1 MRILRH
7 RVSGNLSPPVKAL
20 GVLVFILCMLITSQ
34 ASSGVTDTVP
44 DVAPGILSPR
54 DPRFDGPVSR
64 AILLAF
70 TDQHEQSIQIF
81 NRLLQTHPKHP
92 APNFFKAATY
102 QSWMSAFRTNRFE
115 KELEQNIQEAIEKG
129 KRMLR
134 QKEDPWVY
142 FYVGAAYGYRALHG
156 FRKHDWIGA
165 YLDAGKGFDNFKI
178 TLKKEPRIY
187 DAYLGLGSYYYWRTA
202 KSEALRLIAFWIP
215 DKRTLGLEQLEFAF
229 EHSRY
234 ATYEA
239 GYNLVVA
246 YYDSGRYQK
255 AIETLDR
262 TISRKKTPG
271 LSDLYYRGRLLIK
284 LERWPEAGL
293 TFQRLLNSLQTRNIP
308 SVGYRVECQ
317 YWIAVAL
324 VAQNKKAEALELV
337 DNTLKL
343 GEQRNRRHELEGPFE
358 SFREINLKLFG
369 IRYRLTQEE
378 GELRDDPP

>member
-1 MRILRH
+1 MRLFLLK
-7 RVSGNLSPPVKAL
+7 VSGNLPPRVRGL
-20 GVLVFILCMLITSQ
+20 GGLVFILCMLITSPVFC
-34 ASSGVTDTVP
+34 GVTDMVP
-44 DVAPGILSPR
+44 DAAPGALSPR
-54 DPRFDGPVSR
+54 DPQFDGPVSR
-64 AILLAF
+64 GILLAF
-70 TDQHEQSIQIF
+70 TDQHEQSLQIF
-81 NRLLQTHPKHP
+81 NRLLQAHPKHP
-92 APNFFKAATY
+92 APNFFKAAAY
-102 QSWMSAFRTNRFE
+102 QSWMSALRINRFE

-129 KRMLR
+129 KRILR
-134 QKEDPWVY
+134 QKNDPWVC

-156 FRKHDWIGA
+156 FQKHDWIGA
-165 YLDAGKGFDNFKI
+165 YLDAGRGVDNFKI
-178 TLKKEPRIY
+178 SLEKEPHLY
-187 DAYLGLGSYYYWRTA
+187 DAYLGLGSYHYWRTA

-215 DKRTLGLEQLEFAF
+215 DKRKLGLEQLEFAF

-234 ATYEA
+234 ATHEA

-284 LERWPEAGL
+284 LERWRDAESV
-293 TFQRLLNSLQTRNIP
+293 FQKLLKSLQTRDIP

-337 DNTLKL
+337 GSTLKL
-343 GEQRNRRHELEGPFE
+343 GEQRNQKRELEGPFE

-369 IRYRLTQEE
+369 IRHRLTQDET
-378 GELRDDPP
+378 ELRDDPP